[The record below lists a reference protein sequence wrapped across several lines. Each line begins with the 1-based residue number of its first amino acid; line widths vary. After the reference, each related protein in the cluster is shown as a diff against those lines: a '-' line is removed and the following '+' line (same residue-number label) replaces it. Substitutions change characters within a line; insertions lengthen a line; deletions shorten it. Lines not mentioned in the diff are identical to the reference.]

1 MVNYAIDIK
10 PSARRELEKLSD
22 SLIARLL
29 RKIEGLAIN
38 PRPPGCRKLRGY
50 KDLWRVRVG
59 EYRVIYIIDDD
70 RKIVSITRIAHRR
83 EVYE

>member
-1 MVNYAIDIK
+1 VANCAIDIK
-10 PSARRELEKLSD
+10 PSARRELEKLGD
-22 SLIARLL
+22 SLIGRLL

>member
-1 MVNYAIDIK
+1 VANYAIDIK

-22 SLIARLL
+22 TLIARLL

-59 EYRVIYIIDDD
+59 EYRTIYIIEDD